1 MSYFQAS
8 PLRCSP
14 HPYWC
19 SHVCRRLPSV
29 VSEPSRSWRPRSR
42 VSVTRRGSACSG
54 TIGAQFN
61 VFLRYAFIIPRLVPT
76 RGNSLIVDF
85 PAHLATFLR
94 AAINYTRRSIASRNA
109 DKIEYVTCPFLY
121 LVTVMA
127 RENECAGLVSD
138 CFLCIAPRSSVDR
151 ALPSGGRGRGFESLR
166 ARNSH
171 AVRSGRIQ
179 SPRHRMDGIFRSDDH
194 S

>member
-61 VFLRYAFIIPRLVPT
+61 FFLRYAFIIPRLVPT
-76 RGNSLIVDF
+76 PANSLIVHF
-85 PAHLATFLR
+85 PAHLATFIR
-94 AAINYTRRSIASRNA
+94 AAINYTRRSVASRNA

-121 LVTVMA
+121 LVTVMT

-138 CFLCIAPRSSVDR
+138 CFLCIAPVAQWIEHCPPEAGAGGSN
-151 ALPSGGRGRGFESLR
+151 PSGR
-166 ARNSH
+166 AILTGCGDET
-171 AVRSGRIQ
+171 AVADPG
-179 SPRHRMDGIFRSDDH
+179 
-194 S
+194 